1 MGGQMAYLFLAGMM
15 GCGKTTLGKAVAK
28 WLDVPF
34 YDLDELI
41 AKRRKVSIR
50 RIIETEGWDGFRDSE
65 IIELKQL
72 MNEAPGIVALG
83 GGTLES
89 AEAVKIIKDNGES
102 IFIDVSTDQ
111 LANRIGLDTSRPL
124 LKNCKSIEDVSK
136 NLQSIWDSRVDT
148 YKNCDYRLQINAD
161 ELLEH
166 SIGKIKVLINKIKL
180 PEILK
185 SQRTRIEP
193 N

>member
-1 MGGQMAYLFLAGMM
+1 MM